1 MFGIFKKQTEL
12 QKLEAQHK
20 KLLEEAFALSTR
32 NRALSDQKTAEA
44 NEMEKR
50 IFELMKIK

>member
-50 IFELMKIK
+50 IFELLKIK